1 MHNRKSADSSSSSS
15 TTSASSPSPRW
26 TCSNGVNL
34 WIRVALLE
42 KVLVSIVE
50 YLVENCSKFYEQES
64 FISNPVCGPI
74 LASLLGLC
82 SVVLTLLFNCDLLSL
97 RSIINYV
104 VNTISEFVHFKS
116 SMHSHSGLFAGF
128 MMIS

>member
-1 MHNRKSADSSSSSS
+1 MHNRKSADSSSSS

-50 YLVENCSKFYEQES
+50 FLVENCSKFYEPDS

-82 SVVLTLLFNCDLLSL
+82 SVVLSLLFNCNLVSL
-97 RSIINYV
+97 RSIINNI

-128 MMIS
+128 MLIS